1 MASAAPLCVL
11 TICWPGLETESSEAH
26 VRPHCV
32 CVYCALYTLYRWS
45 PLATHLSLGD
55 RGHRGESASVTQ
67 KGLGWQLPVIV
78 GIHKQ
83 I

>member
-32 CVYCALYTLYRWS
+32 CVYCALYRWS

-55 RGHRGESASVTQ
+55 RGETGGSVTQ